1 MKELDDWEKTIGG
14 LMAGHSTPPPADGW
28 LRLERELAAPTGRQ
42 IVWRPRRRL
51 IGWAAG
57 ACAAAAAVAF
67 LLLPAAYEVTGGG
80 RSGGKENM
88 ARMIVAPQG
97 DEAAGALA
105 QACPSAAGRERAVAG
120 RGMGRPVSRS
130 AVLSAEREEKAG
142 NSPVA
147 SASLRIRGRHP
158 LVKENTTENVTEKNG
173 SSAVTSG
180 GMTGAAGVSSRRV
193 RKKRLAD
200 EWASQLAVSKR
211 RNIGVQLAV
220 AGGPPAGFSSGGY
233 AFRPVQMAA
242 GSLAGCMPEV
252 SQKVFSALLIENA
265 ANEVRSRVRHKFP
278 LQVALTA
285 SVPLGGRFALESGV
299 SYTRLQSEM
308 SVGSPE
314 SHLNTRQT
322 LRYVGIPLRLRYDL
336 AAIGPLGFYA
346 AAGGAAE
353 VRVAGEQC
361 TNYSLAAEQNGR
373 TERHSVGRGLWQA
386 SLSLGAGAHCEI
398 LSRAGLFVEPG
409 LTYYL
414 PDGSSLASA
423 RHDHPLRFSLQVG
436 LRWNLGRADKK

>member
-1 MKELDDWEKTIGG
+1 
-14 LMAGHSTPPPADGW
+14 MAGHSTPPPADGW
-28 LRLERELAAPTGRQ
+28 RRLERELAAPAGRQ
-42 IVWRPRRRL
+42 TVWHPRRRS

-57 ACAAAAAVAF
+57 ACAAAAVAAF
-67 LLLPAAYEVTGGG
+67 LLLPAAYEVSESG
-80 RSGGKENM
+80 RPVGVGEM
-88 ARMIVAPQG
+88 ARTIATPQG
-97 DEAAGALA
+97 DEAAGELA
-105 QACPSAAGRERAVAG
+105 QARPSAGERDMAVAE
-120 RGMGRPVSRS
+120 RDMSRPVSRS
-130 AVLSAEREEKAG
+130 AALSAKGEEKAG
-142 NSPVA
+142 KA
-147 SASLRIRGRHP
+147 SALPAALRIRGRHT
-158 LVKENTTENVTEKNG
+158 LVKEETAGSVTEETG
-173 SSAVTSG
+173 TAAVTPGNTDGTS
-180 GMTGAAGVSSRRV
+180 GVSSRRV

-200 EWASQLAVSKR
+200 EWASQLAANKR

-220 AGGPPAGFSSGGY
+220 AGGPPAGFSSNGY
-233 AFRPVQMAA
+233 AFQPVQAAA

-252 SQKVFSALLIENA
+252 SQKVFSALLVENA
-265 ANEVRSRVRHKFP
+265 ANEVRSRVRHKLP

-285 SVPLGGRFALESGV
+285 SVPLGGRFSLESGV

-314 SHLNTRQT
+314 SHLSTRQT
-322 LRYVGIPLRLRYDL
+322 LQYVGIPLRLRYDL
-336 AAIGPLGFYA
+336 AAIGPFSLYA

-353 VRVAGEQC
+353 ARVAGEQR

-386 SLSLGAGAHCEI
+386 SLSFGAGAHCGI
-398 LSRAGLFVEPG
+398 LPHAGLFVEPG